1 VTACC
6 GGVRSRWLRTLG
18 VPGGDRVCGLIASH
32 ALLSPY
38 ALAPAQLLR
47 AVKKP
52 GIAEAIAA
60 AKAGGAPSADGA
72 AATEGTATA
81 AAAAAPAPVA
91 SGSMGGVSPVGLEA
105 LAKALSA
112 AGVSGKPAAAGA
124 GGGSAS
130 GGGGGGGKDEHRF
143 WYTQP
148 IIKPGVEVTEGP
160 IDPPKTVDEIQK
172 TPYALPGG
180 WEWVSIDVRDAKQ
193 LTELFELLRDNY
205 VEDTDASFRFRYS
218 PEFLLWALTPPGYFP
233 DWHVGVRNRKTG
245 ALEAS
250 ITGIPANLR
259 VHSAAMRL
267 CEINFLC
274 VAKRLRSKRLA
285 PVLIKEVT
293 RRVNLTGE
301 CWEEGGGGWQWYA

>member
-1 VTACC
+1 MPFIA
-6 GGVRSRWLRTLG
+6 RTPR
-18 VPGGDRVCGLIASH
+18 VP
-32 ALLSPY
+32 
-38 ALAPAQLLR
+38 QLLR

-52 GIAEAIAA
+52 GIADAIAA
-60 AKAGGAPSADGA
+60 AKAAGPTDGASADAPTPAGGAGGGGSGAGVSPAGMEALVKALGA
-72 AATEGTATA
+72 AGIGGKGGA
-81 AAAAAPAPVA
+81 AAAAA
-91 SGSMGGVSPVGLEA
+91 SGG
-105 LAKALSA
+105 SA
-112 AGVSGKPAAAGA
+112 AG
-124 GGGSAS
+124 GS
-130 GGGGGGGKDEHRF
+130 GGKDEHRF

-148 IIKPGVEVTEGP
+148 IIKPGVAVTEGP

-172 TPYALPGG
+172 APYALPGG
-180 WEWVSIDVRDAKQ
+180 WEWVSIDVRDGKQ

-250 ITGIPANLR
+250 ITGVPATLR
-259 VHSAAMRL
+259 MRSTTMRL

-301 CWEEGGGGWQWYA
+301 GWGGGGATEGCAFTAAWWRCDECHRRVTVVVRGGNAMNATGV